1 VGIDDITKTKVAVKI
16 IEKRKLNERL
26 QRKVA
31 HEIQSLK
38 RLQGHPNIVDLQD
51 VIMHENGS
59 ICLIME
65 YCNDGDLFSMIVN
78 RKKVS
83 YFSKKSNMKN

>member
-1 VGIDDITKTKVAVKI
+1 
-16 IEKRKLNERL
+16 
-26 QRKVA
+26 
-31 HEIQSLK
+31 LK
-38 RLQGHPNIVDLQD
+38 RLQGHPNIVELQD
-51 VIMHENGS
+51 VIIHENGS

-83 YFSKKSNMKN
+83 YFLKNQT